1 MKTSWGQRKNRRAFA
16 QQQLIAELR
25 RPQATTDD
33 GRLAEE
39 PKEANGAVLCGLD
52 LSQADLRMAHL
63 QRVDLRN
70 AVLNNAQLDGADLS
84 WADLD
89 GAQLRNVTFGRARLL
104 DATFH
109 NADLTECD
117 FTDAT
122 GLTPATVRGAA
133 STKGVRWPD
142 GFEPAEPRVM
152 GSILHKSP

>member
-1 MKTSWGQRKNRRAFA
+1 MKTLWGQRRNQRAFA
-16 QQQLIAELR
+16 QQQLIVELR
-25 RPQATTDD
+25 RPQPTNDD
-33 GRLAEE
+33 GSLGQE
-39 PKEANGAVLCGLD
+39 PKEANRAVLCGLD
-52 LSQADLRMAHL
+52 LSSADLRMAHL
-63 QRVDLRN
+63 QGVDLRN

-89 GAQLRNVTFGRARLL
+89 GAQLGCATFGQARLL

-117 FTDAT
+117 FSDVT
-122 GLTPATVRGAA
+122 GLTPAAVRGAV

-142 GFEPAEPRVM
+142 GFEPVEPRVM